1 MEINDFLLEHASAL
15 IAVGGSLLGVLVGNL
30 GKLIDNFHVSKSENR
45 RFTRDYKSKYVIE
58 PILKYLELDLKMAQI
73 VFAQSQQDEKLDID
87 CKSQADII
95 YVSALASS
103 INDELGGLLSE
114 YNREKMLL
122 NTYALS
128 EKGEGKSVDKAY
140 KSLKRL
146 QSIAGQII
154 GKLGGYRTN

>member
-114 YNREKMLL
+114 YNREKTLL

-128 EKGEGKSVDKAY
+128 KKGEGKSVDKAY

-146 QSIAGQII
+146 QSIASQII
-154 GKLGGYRTN
+154 GKLGGYSTN